1 MRGEPN
7 DEEFFFCTLFLHTRV
22 KIIPTHTAVADG
34 TVRGERGE
42 QAAGA
47 TACERRVWER
57 ETKLV
62 LFETVKTVNCQQRG
76 RGARFVEGFKK

>member
-1 MRGEPN
+1 MKS
-7 DEEFFFCTLFLHTRV
+7 FFCTLFLHTRV

-57 ETKLV
+57 ETKLKLSKQSTVSSVAGVPDLLKV
-62 LFETVKTVNCQQRG
+62 LKNKFAG
-76 RGARFVEGFKK
+76 RF